1 MSDTIQEVHMTG
13 TTLLK
18 SIGISLRVCGMVL
31 THPFVLSGQETSQG
45 QAGQACTIDVQ
56 RTTEMDKR
64 QGTTAEMKEHRQK
77 ILSRMEQPKQSEEK
91 APAGP
96 VAAEESHTLPPQPPG
111 AGSEMGQYYL
121 GRHYKNAV
129 FPGRLVCLRCDTM
142 PTPENVEVCRKEG
155 HRHALAMEGDT
166 MVHPLIFTSEDLFAK
181 VNAHDWYR
189 KKVRVW
195 GRYYADTGFIV
206 VGNIQPVEE

>member
-1 MSDTIQEVHMTG
+1 MESARKFLRRHLITV
-13 TTLLK
+13 
-18 SIGISLRVCGMVL
+18 IGALVITVEG
-31 THPFVLSGQETSQG
+31 F
-45 QAGQACTIDVQ
+45 
-56 RTTEMDKR
+56 
-64 QGTTAEMKEHRQK
+64 
-77 ILSRMEQPKQSEEK
+77 
-91 APAGP
+91 P
-96 VAAEESHTLPPQPPG
+96 VARAAEEESHTLPPQPLG
-111 AGSEMGQYYL
+111 ASSEMGQYYL

-142 PTPENVEVCRKEG
+142 PTPENVEVCKKEG

-166 MVHPLIFTSEDLFAK
+166 MVHPLIFTSEDLFTK

-206 VGNIQPVEE
+206 KAGRSLQ